1 MEICGSL
8 GERKN
13 KFSHIVTEAVRL
25 WRAIPV
31 CGEIGDGREKLRLP
45 ITVESESVERE
56 SMPLR
61 IVLMGTGD
69 FAVPPFRALLNSCHE
84 IVGVLT
90 QPDKTGRGHHQHVNP
105 VKELAVAKLVPV
117 FQPERINR
125 PEMLDTLRALRA
137 DVFIVAAYGQIL
149 KPELL
154 AIPRLGAFNLHGSL
168 LPRHRGAAP
177 VQYAIWTG
185 DRITGVTI
193 FQIEQSLDSGPIVGR
208 IETPIG
214 DHETSGELMLRLAE
228 LSVPL
233 TLDVVQQLDAG
244 TAVFEPQ
251 DTALVTLAPKI
262 AREAGVID
270 WSMSAGEI
278 DCHVRAMQPWPKAT
292 SLLERRDH
300 PPVRCIVSQVAAVAE
315 SDGLSAN
322 CAPGKLKGHQGQ
334 LLVRTG
340 VGWLE
345 ILKLQPEGRKA
356 VDGRSFLN
364 GYPLAEGDGFGAA
377 GM

>member
-1 MEICGSL
+1 
-8 GERKN
+8 
-13 KFSHIVTEAVRL
+13 
-25 WRAIPV
+25 
-31 CGEIGDGREKLRLP
+31 
-45 ITVESESVERE
+45 
-56 SMPLR
+56 MPLR

-69 FAVPPFRALLNSCHE
+69 FAVPPFRSLLNSSHD

-105 VKELAVAKLVPV
+105 VKELAVAKSVPV

-125 PEMLDTLRALRA
+125 AEMLDTLRSLQA

-177 VQYAIWTG
+177 VQYALWKG

-193 FQIEQSLDSGPIVGR
+193 FQIEQALDSGPIVGR
-208 IETPIG
+208 VETSIG
-214 DHETSGELMLRLAE
+214 DQETSGELMQRLAE

-233 TLDVVQQLDAG
+233 TLDVVQKLDEG

-251 DTALVTLAPKI
+251 NTALVTLAPKI
-262 AREAGVID
+262 PREAGAID
-270 WSMSAGEI
+270 WSKSGQEI

-292 SLLERRDH
+292 SLLQRRDQ
-300 PPVRCIVSQVAAVAE
+300 PPVRCIVSKVAPVAE
-315 SDGLSAN
+315 SDVLSAN
-322 CAPGKLKGHQGQ
+322 CAPGKLKGHHGL
-334 LLVRTG
+334 LLVSTG
-340 VGWLE
+340 AGWLE
-345 ILKLQPEGRKA
+345 IVKLQPEGRKA

-364 GYPLAEGDGFGAA
+364 GYPLAEGDGFGAT